1 MAPCKPGVAIGTPCS
16 WFAMLHAFNSCTAT
30 TRPSNRHSPI
40 SELTHLLA
48 IPDPPPPAPTNY
60 LLPLLPLY
68 LSPRLLH
75 QSHWH
80 VRPFLFWHCWSA
92 AALAFCAFCWGSA
105 KATHRKPPTGH
116 RPPPPT
122 GSPLKIRKRE
132 RENREAEMWR
142 KKNLCHMLDIAML
155 GFSRA
160 LALKGVVLPSSA
172 HYHHTLSPS
181 GSQCGSAQTSHHW
194 RWHWLRQVWKDSP
207 GRDTPTAAQFQL
219 NEGAGCAARSHRAT
233 NQRARA
239 GVI

>member
-1 MAPCKPGVAIGTPCS
+1 MLLTVALQQLGLRIATPPFRNWPTCWLS
-16 WFAMLHAFNSCTAT
+16 
-30 TRPSNRHSPI
+30 
-40 SELTHLLA
+40 LTHLLLRQPTTSSILYTFPLA
-48 IPDPPPPAPTNY
+48 CSISPTDMYAHFCFGIVGPPP
-60 LLPLLPLY
+60 
-68 LSPRLLH
+68 R
-75 QSHWH
+75 WRF
-80 VRPFLFWHCWSA
+80 VPFVEA
-92 AALAFCAFCWGSA
+92 Q
-105 KATHRKPPTGH
+105 RKPPTENHPPATGH
-116 RPPPPT
+116 RPPQA
-122 GSPLKIRKRE
+122 PLRKSEKE
-132 RENREAEMWR
+132 REKIERQKCGGKRICAICWTLR
-142 KKNLCHMLDIAML
+142 GIAML

-172 HYHHTLSPS
+172 HYHHPLSPS